1 MCNFEAYKRA
11 AQKKEPQD
19 TTTLAKEAEGQE
31 NEREREREKR
41 DGKAIQSQARRGK
54 L

>member
-31 NEREREREKR
+31 NERERERER
-41 DGKAIQSQARRGK
+41 ERWQGYSEPGPQG
-54 L
+54 